1 MDEHLPVALVEA
13 TEPLEQLAASL
24 MREGGRLGGRSR
36 VPRGRRRAERQA
48 SPSSG
53 RSTPVARLV
62 GHDPQK
68 PRPERSTVA
77 EAAQGAVG
85 LDEPV
90 LHGLLRVA
98 AVTGADQRDTECESL
113 VHAYE
118 LLVGSGIAAL
128 RARDERRLV
137 QWSAPHSPLL
147 HPAGRRGS
155 GSVERVSDRWESLRI
170 DELPPI
176 KVAGELRWKPIRRTL
191 GIEAFGMN
199 AYTAEKAGDDVVER
213 HSEERL
219 LHEEVYVVLAG
230 RATFELDGEKLDAP
244 AGTIVFLRDPT
255 VRRYASA
262 AEPGTTVLA
271 VGGKPGEAYTPSA
284 WEWYFEAER
293 FRDPLDPEAALR
305 LMDEANES
313 SRITSGSSTRRR
325 AGSRWRA
332 ARTRRCPRSAGRSS
346 STTAPASGPQTTT
359 TSSRCATGSE
369 AEADP

>member
-1 MDEHLPVALVEA
+1 
-13 TEPLEQLAASL
+13 
-24 MREGGRLGGRSR
+24 
-36 VPRGRRRAERQA
+36 
-48 SPSSG
+48 
-53 RSTPVARLV
+53 
-62 GHDPQK
+62 
-68 PRPERSTVA
+68 
-77 EAAQGAVG
+77 
-85 LDEPV
+85 
-90 LHGLLRVA
+90 
-98 AVTGADQRDTECESL
+98 
-113 VHAYE
+113 
-118 LLVGSGIAAL
+118 
-128 RARDERRLV
+128 
-137 QWSAPHSPLL
+137 
-147 HPAGRRGS
+147 
-155 GSVERVSDRWESLRI
+155 VSDRWESLRI

-305 LMDEANES
+305 LMDEANE
-313 SRITSGSSTRRR
+313 RFPDHVGVVYSTACWLALAGREDEALSTLRR
-325 AGSRWRA
+325 AVELDHRA
-332 ARTRRCPRSAGRSS
+332 REWA
-346 STTAPASGPQTTT
+346 
-359 TSSRCATGSE
+359 
-369 AEADP
+369 ADDDDLVSVRDRL